1 MTEQRY
7 VMKGPKI
14 FENNVPSLNPN
25 DLGFKIGKP
34 LTEEEFREVK
44 SKENVKLLHCE
55 EASNISGDSSS
66 SSTKEELRKKMR
78 EKLEKLKSSRTNKE
92 R

>member
-1 MTEQRY
+1 M
-7 VMKGPKI
+7 
-14 FENNVPSLNPN
+14 NPN

-55 EASNISGDSSS
+55 KETSSS
-66 SSTKEELRKKMR
+66 RKEELRKKIR
-78 EKLEKLKSSRTNKE
+78 EKLDKMKTVRLNKE
-92 R
+92 

>member
-1 MTEQRY
+1 MTEQRH

-14 FENNVPSLNPN
+14 FDTPNLNPN

-34 LTEEEFREVK
+34 LTEDEFREVK

-55 EASNISGDSSS
+55 EASKSSENYDS
-66 SSTKEELRKKMR
+66 KEELRRKMR
-78 EKLEKLKSSRTNKE
+78 EKLEKLKSSRTNKDI

>member
-14 FENNVPSLNPN
+14 FDSGMPNLNPN

-55 EASNISGDSSS
+55 EALKSSDS
-66 SSTKEELRKKMR
+66 KEELRKKMK
-78 EKLEKLKSSRTNKE
+78 EKLDKLKSSRTNKD

>member
-1 MTEQRY
+1 
-7 VMKGPKI
+7 MKGPKI
-14 FENNVPSLNPN
+14 FDGDMPNLKPN

-55 EASNISGDSSS
+55 DASKGSGDSSS
-66 SSTKEELRKKMR
+66 KEELRKKMR
-78 EKLEKLKSSRTNKE
+78 EKLDKLKSSRTNKE

>member
-14 FENNVPSLNPN
+14 FDSGMPNLNPN

-34 LTEEEFREVK
+34 LTEDEFREVK

-55 EASNISGDSSS
+55 DASKSSENSDS
-66 SSTKEELRKKMR
+66 KEELRRKMR
-78 EKLEKLKSSRTNKE
+78 EKLDKLKSSRTNKD

>member
-14 FENNVPSLNPN
+14 FDSGMPNLNPN

-55 EASNISGDSSS
+55 EASKSSEMSGS
-66 SSTKEELRKKMR
+66 KEELRRKMK
-78 EKLEKLKSSRTNKE
+78 EKLDRLKSSRTNKD

>member
-1 MTEQRY
+1 
-7 VMKGPKI
+7 MKGPKI
-14 FENNVPSLNPN
+14 FDNNFPNMNPN

-55 EASNISGDSSS
+55 KETASSR
-66 SSTKEELRKKMR
+66 KEELRKKIR
-78 EKLEKLKSSRTNKE
+78 EKLDKMKTVRLNKE
-92 R
+92 

>member
-14 FENNVPSLNPN
+14 FDSGMPNLNPN

-55 EASNISGDSSS
+55 EASKSSDS
-66 SSTKEELRKKMR
+66 KEELRKKMK
-78 EKLEKLKSSRTNKE
+78 EKLDKLKSSRTNKD